1 MNRPQFAIASF
12 LVVTVVVVA
21 GCQRFEGQGLSESD
35 NRNERSVSTATTPQD
50 EPIEAASQYQL
61 VLDLDDED
69 ILEKVVAMNSHTAD
83 QNSEFRSG
91 HVEPLAFDLDR
102 ITKSENGFTIRM
114 PSESPIPTPTIYQDR
129 LYVSGGFSSKEYY
142 CFDART
148 GDFIWGVQLDDDGP
162 SSAVP
167 YGDSIIFGC
176 ESCTLFA
183 LAAKTGEMQW
193 SHWLG
198 DPLLSMPTVAGGRVF
213 AVYPAVPGS
222 PVTSG
227 DAAHAADP
235 ILPESSTPSDSMTP
249 THVAICLDA
258 QSGETVWQQWIDSD
272 CMTAPV
278 AVGDDLYLASL
289 TGTVYQFAQHDGR
302 ISSAKQLRAT
312 SVPVVTSDGMYL
324 TRRADGDSGEVA
336 ECIALHDRS
345 TNRLQYVAARRLA
358 PYLDQAV
365 QRAAAYSADAA
376 EFESTNG
383 IGGGFG
389 GGFGGGGSFAV
400 ADELSGDVTASDEDP
415 PVSPMNT
422 NLPQP
427 SDDPSSDPLVR
438 TELQA
443 AYTIGLGN
451 VSTLQSF
458 QGSRV
463 LYWQGRLYNCM
474 GDKIICTSAKSGKTV
489 WTKQIEGNLN
499 EVGGHLA
506 TPPIAAGGFLFVATV
521 NGDILQM
528 KPQSGEI
535 AASFQVDAAVR
546 FPPVVHEGR
555 IYVSTQDG
563 QVVCIDTGNPKITGW
578 PMWGGDAGHR
588 NVVLQD

>member
-1 MNRPQFAIASF
+1 
-12 LVVTVVVVA
+12 
-21 GCQRFEGQGLSESD
+21 
-35 NRNERSVSTATTPQD
+35 
-50 EPIEAASQYQL
+50 
-61 VLDLDDED
+61 
-69 ILEKVVAMNSHTAD
+69 MNSHTAN
-83 QNSEFRSG
+83 QNSEFRAG
-91 HVEPLAFDLDR
+91 RVEPLAFDLDR
-102 ITKSENGFTIRM
+102 ITKRENGFTIKL
-114 PSESPIPTPTIYQDR
+114 PSESPIPTPMVYQNR

-167 YGDSIIFGC
+167 YDESIIFGC
-176 ESCTLFA
+176 ESCTIFA

-213 AVYPAVPGS
+213 AVYPAVPPSSVTTGDTS
-222 PVTSG
+222 PA
-227 DAAHAADP
+227 DDP
-235 ILPESSTPSDSMTP
+235 ILLESSTPSDSMTP

-289 TGTVYQFAQHDGR
+289 TGIVYQFGQQDGSINLATR
-302 ISSAKQLRAT
+302 LRAT
-312 SVPVVTSDGMYL
+312 SVPVVADDDLYL
-324 TRRADGDSGEVA
+324 TRRADGDSGEIA
-336 ECIALHDRS
+336 ECIAMHDRS

-365 QRAAAYSADAA
+365 QRAASYSTDAA
-376 EFESTNG
+376 EFESSNG

-389 GGFGGGGSFAV
+389 GGFGGGSGGGFGSGGSFAV
-400 ADELSGDVTASDEDP
+400 EDELSRDVPASDKAQ
-415 PVSPMNT
+415 PVSPMNSI
-422 NLPQP
+422 LPQP
-427 SDDPSSDPLVR
+427 SDAKSSDPLLR

-443 AYTIGLGN
+443 ADAIGLGN

-463 LYWQGRLYNCM
+463 LYWKGRLYNCM
-474 GDKIICTSAKSGKTV
+474 GDQIVCTSAESGKTV
-489 WTKQIEGNLN
+489 WTKQVEGNLN

-506 TPPIAAGGFLFVATV
+506 TPPVAAGKFLFVATV
-521 NGDILQM
+521 NGDVLQM

-535 AASFQVDAAVR
+535 AASFQVDAPVR

-563 QVVCIDTGNPKITGW
+563 QVVCIDTANTSLTGW
-578 PMWGGDAGHR
+578 SMWGGDAGHR